1 MKIGYAR
8 ISANKQNLSVQ
19 IDALRKFGCIRIF
32 QDKQDDFNDRPE
44 LEQMI
49 SQLNKGDIV
58 VVWKLDR
65 IGKSLNDLIG
75 MAYSFKNRNIDFVSI
90 KDNVDTSIVERGS
103 FLNLMTSLSRF
114 EREISSERIISGLEI
129 ARKSGRKGGRPKGL
143 SNDAINKARKAKQL
157 YEENRISVKDIAN
170 KLEIGKTTMYRYL
183 HYIDENILSNWGN
196 GNKLSN
202 NKVSQ
207 DKVKI
212 ELFNKLIESKA
223 FWSYSNVKYEKISDE
238 ILIQKVIEKL
248 DIPDIQKLF
257 SLYKKNR
264 IRSVWKNELIAQD
277 PYYRSLNI
285 LIAKLFFNIKNPES
299 YIKKVQREYQKSIS
313 E

>member
-183 HYIDENILSNWGN
+183 HYIDENILSNRGN

-264 IRSVWKNELIAQD
+264 KTN
-277 PYYRSLNI
+277 
-285 LIAKLFFNIKNPES
+285 
-299 YIKKVQREYQKSIS
+299 
-313 E
+313 